1 MTFRNGVSCIAVTGG
16 PCGGKSTFLARAV
29 CLLLERGIHAVVLS
43 ETATEFFLANLTP
56 GILGRMEFQIELMK
70 YSRLRED
77 YYRDII
83 QGLARK
89 HERDV
94 VLLCDRGLLDAAAYV
109 SPDEFKGVLLAV
121 GVTRQSLLRRYDL
134 VVHLMTAA
142 LGAEDFY
149 TCANNAARS
158 EDLPEARLLDARTQ
172 NAWLGHPNHFVIDNS
187 TGFDGKVGRALQTL
201 ARKIGVPESL
211 EIERKFLLRDFSP
224 DMIPQESV
232 KIAIEQAYLP
242 IADGVERRV
251 RRWECFGE
259 ATYFY
264 TEKTHTGRFGTRV
277 NRETLIS
284 RSEYERLRGLT
295 PYVLRKCRYAFVFAG
310 HHMDMDVYEDRK
322 NNPEQGGGN
331 LAVIE
336 VELGHIDEHCV
347 FPPALRLEDVTGN
360 HRFSNRVLSGCP
372 GEMNFQNSSA
382 LDPTRY

>member
-1 MTFRNGVSCIAVTGG
+1 MAFQNGVSCIAVTGG

-29 CLLLERGIHAVVLS
+29 RLLLERGIYAVVLS

-56 GILGRMEFQIELMK
+56 ESLGRMEFQIELMK
-70 YSRLRED
+70 YSQLREN
-77 YYRDII
+77 YYRDITR
-83 QGLARK
+83 GLAEK
-89 HERDV
+89 YERSV
-94 VLLCDRGLLDAAAYV
+94 VLLCDGGLLDAAAYV
-109 SPDEFKGVLLAV
+109 SPNEFNEVLSVV

-149 TCANNAARS
+149 TCANNCARS

-211 EIERKFLLRDFSP
+211 EIERKFLLRNFSP
-224 DMIPQESV
+224 GMIPPESV

-242 IADGVERRV
+242 IADGIERRV

-264 TEKTHTGRFGTRV
+264 TEKTYTDRLGTRV

-284 RSEYERLRGLT
+284 CSEYERLLGLT
-295 PYVLRKCRYAFVFAG
+295 PYVLRKCRYAFVYAG
-310 HHMDMDVYEDRK
+310 HHMDLDVYDDKK
-322 NNPEQGGGN
+322 NNPEQGGGT
-331 LAVIE
+331 LAVLE
-336 VELGHIDEHCV
+336 VELGHIDESCV
-347 FPPALRLEDVTGN
+347 FPPAWRLEDVTNN

-372 GEMNFQNSSA
+372 GEMNFHSS
-382 LDPTRY
+382 RK